1 MLHIIVDDDQ
11 ARLIS
16 QSAEE
21 IEIRDR
27 SGNHIGYVAHGFA
40 EADIAVAKQRMA
52 SSEARYTTQQVLTF
66 LGSLE
71 PR

>member
-16 QSAEE
+16 QAAES

-27 SGNHIGYVAHGFA
+27 GGKHLGYVAHEFTDD
-40 EADIAVAKQRMA
+40 DIAVAKQRMT
-52 SSEARYTTQQVLTF
+52 SGEARYTTQQVLDY

-71 PR
+71 PQ